1 MYQDYELNYLQE
13 TYMNDKSN
21 EDMNFTEEEIQKHY
35 DNDDWFVGEEAREVD
50 LSEARA
56 AVIDELRRA
65 KYEEMTEEKAK
76 VAEVDGDMDALSQF
90 TLKQL

>member
-1 MYQDYELNYLQE
+1 M
-13 TYMNDKSN
+13 
-21 EDMNFTEEEIQKHY
+21 
-35 DNDDWFVGEEAREVD
+35 D